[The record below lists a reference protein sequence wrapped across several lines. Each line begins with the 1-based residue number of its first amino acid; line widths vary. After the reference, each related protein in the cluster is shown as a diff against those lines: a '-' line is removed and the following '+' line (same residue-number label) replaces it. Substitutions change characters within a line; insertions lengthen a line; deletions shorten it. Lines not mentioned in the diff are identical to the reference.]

1 MIRVVKDYK
10 VAVWSGWDGGLNRSV
25 HYWVRIKEAKR
36 LDRDHLWMCAQCK
49 TVVAKIKMVY
59 NDGPP
64 EKWEL
69 KDAGVE
75 VDCSLQIAASVLTS

>member
-1 MIRVVKDYK
+1 MIRVVKGHKAD
-10 VAVWSGWDGGLNRSV
+10 AWSGRGGGLNRSV
-25 HYWVRIKEAKR
+25 HYWVRIKKAER
-36 LDRDHLWMCAQCK
+36 LDRDHMWMCVQCK
-49 TVVAKIKMVY
+49 TVVAKVKMVL

-69 KDAGVE
+69 KDAEVE